1 MLRSHPGCPLAA
13 VRFSSARASF
23 IALLLACGA
32 GLPASASEETGK
44 HWTFSIFFENDLF
57 ADTDQHYTNGLKLA
71 WVSPD
76 LSEYRDSTGLPDWSH
91 ALIDRLPFINEPGLQ
106 RNIGVSI
113 GQNIYTP
120 ADITRRDLIRD
131 DRPYAGWLYGSV
143 AFHNRKQAWL
153 DVIEVQ
159 GGMVGPL
166 SFAEQA
172 QNLVHDLRGI
182 DQARGWDHQ
191 LKNEPGLNLIWE
203 RKWRLAAYG
212 LEQGLGADLLA
223 HLGGSLGNVSTYAN
237 GGGELR
243 LGWNLPTDFGT
254 SLIRA
259 SGLTDAPVTG
269 ATQRAGVHLFVSV
282 DGRAVAR
289 DIFLDGNTFADSHSV
304 DKRRWVADL
313 AAGVSIVYGSL
324 KLSLSRVL
332 RTREFRGQ
340 RGNQRFG
347 SIALSYTY

>member
-182 DQARGWDHQ
+182 DQARGWDNQ
-191 LKNEPGLNLIWE
+191 LKNEPGMLMIYE
-203 RKWRLAAYG
+203 RKWRNYARNVG
-212 LEQGLGADLLA
+212 TGLGMDLITHA
-223 HLGGSLGNVSTYAN
+223 GGALGNIATYAN
-237 GGGELR
+237 AGADAVLLEEFLQLMRSGIPADGAVHVRARSEGGDVACDIRGSTRHERFPLELDHGHGRLGGDARDATVDELVEHHVAHHEEAGLGDGGE
-243 LGWNLPTDFGT
+243 
-254 SLIRA
+254 
-259 SGLTDAPVTG
+259 
-269 ATQRAGVHLFVSV
+269 
-282 DGRAVAR
+282 
-289 DIFLDGNTFADSHSV
+289 
-304 DKRRWVADL
+304 
-313 AAGVSIVYGSL
+313 
-324 KLSLSRVL
+324 
-332 RTREFRGQ
+332 
-340 RGNQRFG
+340 
-347 SIALSYTY
+347 